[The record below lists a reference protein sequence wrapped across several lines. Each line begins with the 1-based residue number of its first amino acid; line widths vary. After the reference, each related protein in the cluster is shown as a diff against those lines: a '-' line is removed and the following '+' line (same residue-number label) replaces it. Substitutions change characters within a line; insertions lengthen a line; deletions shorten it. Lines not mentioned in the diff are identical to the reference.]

1 MSSDAFGHLG
11 NVMVS
16 TTQSRGAS
24 PEELA
29 ARAVDKI
36 VHISDSAHPMLAEQA
51 RAFRENLYSVL
62 VFYMRE
68 AQRAQNVTLVT
79 KFKKAGHPELIPILD
94 A

>member
-1 MSSDAFGHLG
+1 MNNDAFGSLG
-11 NVMVS
+11 NVVVA
-16 TTQSRGAS
+16 TTHGRGAS

-36 VHISDSAHPMLAEQA
+36 VYISDSAHPMLAEQA
-51 RAFRENLYSVL
+51 RAFRENIYSVL

-68 AQRAQNVTLVT
+68 AQQAQNVTLVS
-79 KFKKAGHPELIPILD
+79 KFRAAGYESLIPILD